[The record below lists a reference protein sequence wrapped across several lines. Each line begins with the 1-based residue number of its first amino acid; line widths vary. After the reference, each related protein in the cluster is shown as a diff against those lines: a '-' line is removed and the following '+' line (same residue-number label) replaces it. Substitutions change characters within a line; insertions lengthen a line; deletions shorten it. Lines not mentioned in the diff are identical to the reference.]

1 MPQLPSPGRRLPV
14 NTYRLQLTASF
25 TFDDAAA
32 QLDYLIS
39 LGVTDLY
46 LSPILAAVPGSTH
59 GYDVVDHSSISAH
72 LGGRDGFERLARRA
86 HALGLGVVVDIV
98 PNHMAVPDPLWTNP
112 ALWSVLR
119 EGAASAYANWFDIP
133 GDGST
138 LTDPRMVLTR
148 LPGEAHALAADGR
161 LRLGTLE
168 RPGQPTEP
176 ALWVDDTPYP
186 LAPGTE
192 TLTVSQALSS
202 QHYQLVE
209 YSNGT
214 PLAHRRFFDV
224 STLIGIRVERPE
236 VFDATHALLLELL
249 HAGHIDGFRV
259 DHPDGLADPEQYFE
273 RLHAASGGAWVV
285 AEKIL
290 IGPELLPRTWPA
302 AGTTG
307 YEASWRV
314 NAVQLDPSAYE
325 PLVALAADTDGTVP
339 STWHEAERQAKRLLA
354 DTTLAV
360 DVARLANLVWRLEA
374 DVPGD
379 PDDAQLRLCLREL
392 LVGLD
397 RYRAYVRPGSEP
409 DAESLAA
416 LRHAA
421 DRATL
426 QLPVA
431 LLPTLEWLGDLAALR
446 QHADSGVGREFAVRF
461 QQVSGALMAKGVE
474 DTAFY
479 RWTPLLTTCD
489 VGGDPGRI
497 GLAPDDLHAWI
508 TSVNATWPA
517 MMTLG
522 STHDSKRSEDV
533 RARIGVISE
542 YPREWRSLVTHLAPT
557 VAHLPGP
564 IRTTVWQTL
573 AGTWTTAGPLSADRL
588 AGYLTKAGREQKLW
602 TSWQQPDEAAEA
614 AVAATVT
621 ELVLNPAVQ
630 SAFDGWLSLTADA
643 VRTATLCT
651 KAVQLT
657 VLGVADTYQGTETV
671 RLSLTDPDNR
681 RPVDFQELR
690 RLLDRADAETT
701 SPAPLGAEKSRLTAT
716 ILRLRR
722 RHPASFVGAHANYL
736 PLTSTTPFAWGFA
749 RGDGLDVVTIATRL
763 HRRRTDAGGWQAL
776 DSVRLPP
783 GTWRNLLTDA
793 THRGDLRP
801 LTDLG
806 GWPCAV
812 LERR

>member
-1 MPQLPSPGRRLPV
+1 MPQLPSPGHRLPV
-14 NTYRLQLTASF
+14 NTYRLQLTGSF

-32 QLDYLIS
+32 QLDYLVD
-39 LGVTDLY
+39 LGVTDVY
-46 LSPILAAVPGSTH
+46 LSPILSAVPGSPH
-59 GYDVVDHSSISAH
+59 GYDVVDHSTISAH
-72 LGGRDGFERLARRA
+72 LGGLDGFERLARRA

-98 PNHMAVPDPLWTNP
+98 PNHMAVPEPLWTNP

-119 EGAASAYANWFDIP
+119 EGAASRYAHWFDIP
-133 GDGST
+133 GDGT
-138 LTDPRMVLTR
+138 ALADTRTVLTR
-148 LPGEAHALAADGR
+148 LPGEPEALAAAGR
-161 LRLGTLE
+161 LRLDTLTI
-168 RPGQPTEP
+168 PGQPAER
-176 ALWVDDTPYP
+176 ALWVDDAPYP

-192 TLTVSQALSS
+192 ALTATEALSR
-202 QHYQLVE
+202 QHYWLVPCTA
-209 YSNGT
+209 GT

-224 STLIGIRVERPE
+224 STLIGVRVERPE
-236 VFDATHALLLELL
+236 VFEATHRLLLELL

-273 RLHAASGGAWVV
+273 RLHVATGGAWVV

-290 IGPELLPRTWPA
+290 IGPELLPRAWPV

-314 NAVQLDPSAYE
+314 NAVQLDSSAYE
-325 PLVALAADTDGTVP
+325 PLVTLALDTDGTDPRIWPEV
-339 STWHEAERQAKRLLA
+339 ERQTKRLLA
-354 DTTLAV
+354 ETTLAV
-360 DVARLANLVWRLEA
+360 DVARLVNLLRRLEA

-379 PDDAQLRLCLREL
+379 PDDEQLRHCVREL

-397 RYRAYVRPGSEP
+397 RYRAYVRPGCEP
-409 DAESLAA
+409 DDESLAA

-421 DRATL
+421 DRATV
-426 QLPVA
+426 QLPA
-431 LLPTLEWLGDLAALR
+431 TLHPTLEWLGQLAALR
-446 QHADSGVGREFAVRF
+446 RHADSRVGQEFAVRF

-489 VGGDPGRI
+489 VGGDPGHI
-497 GLAPDDLHAWI
+497 GLTPDDLHAWI
-508 TSVNATWPA
+508 AAVNATWPA

-542 YPREWRSLVTHLAPT
+542 YPREWRSLVTALAPT

-573 AGTWTTAGPLSADRL
+573 AGTWTTAGPLSSERL
-588 AGYLTKAGREQKLW
+588 AGYLEKAGREQKLW
-602 TSWQQPDEAAEA
+602 TSWQQPDVAAEA
-614 AVAATVT
+614 AVAATVA
-621 ELVLNPAVQ
+621 ELVLNPEVQ
-630 SAFDGWLSLTADA
+630 AAFDGWLSLTGEA

-657 VLGVADTYQGTETV
+657 ALGVVDTYQGTETV

-681 RPVDFQELR
+681 LPVDFEELR
-690 RLLDRADAETT
+690 ALLPLTDAGPTGPGELHADKA
-701 SPAPLGAEKSRLTAT
+701 RLTAT
-716 ILRLRR
+716 TLRLRR
-722 RHPASFVGAHANYL
+722 RHPAGFVGQHASYL

-749 RGDGLDVVTIATRL
+749 RGDDLAAVTIATRL
-763 HRRRTDAGGWQAL
+763 YRRRADAGGWQAQ
-776 DSVRLPP
+776 DSVRLPR
-783 GTWRNLLTDA
+783 GTWHNLLTGA
-793 THRGDLRP
+793 THSGDVRL

-812 LERR
+812 LERV